1 MNRNLIILAS
11 LVSALALGI
20 GWWWSSREHQHQLVQ
35 KTDAQGETYWTCV
48 MHPQVRQSEPGNCP
62 ICGMTL
68 VERRAEQK
76 ATATT
81 ADGERKLLYW
91 YDPMKP
97 EVHFD
102 APGKSP
108 FMDMDL
114 VPKYADDS
122 AAGETI
128 SIPSQMVQNLGIRT
142 AKVERGTFWQRVD
155 TVGTVEVDAHRI
167 RTIESRAPGWIE
179 DQRIH
184 AVGERVNAGDML
196 AGIYA
201 PDLYAAQEELLL
213 ARRSGDVE
221 LAAAAR
227 QRLVLLGATG
237 AQIDTV
243 VRSGRAMRALPLLS
257 PSDGIVLD
265 IEAHEGRQIAPGMPL
280 ARIAD
285 LSRVWMIAEV
295 PEAQAAWVGVD
306 RHAEARL
313 AALSGRVFEGTV
325 DYVYPSVETGT
336 RTLRVRLI
344 FDNPDWVLKPG
355 MYADVTLFGGPLPD
369 VLTIPSEALIR
380 TGTRSVVIVADD
392 SEHFRPVAVQAGPER
407 NDRTV
412 ILSGL
417 EEGEQV
423 VVSGQFLID
432 SEASLRGAFNRMGSA
447 VAGQSPHPGPPPQA
461 GEGTGHYGEHSDSL
475 PRETGAG
482 QGGDGR

>member
-1 MNRNLIILAS
+1 MNRNLIILAI
-11 LVSALALGI
+11 LISALALGG
-20 GWWWSSREHQHQLVQ
+20 GWWWASREHQHQLVQ

-48 MHPQVRQSEPGNCP
+48 MHPEVRQSAPGNCP
-62 ICGMTL
+62 ICGMKL

-76 ATATT
+76 SASTRG
-81 ADGERKLLYW
+81 DGERTVLYW

-114 VPKYADDS
+114 VPKYADETVG
-122 AAGETI
+122 GETI

-184 AVGERVNAGDML
+184 AVGERVHAGEQV
-196 AGIYA
+196 AGVYA
-201 PDLYAAQEELLL
+201 PELYAAQEELLL
-213 ARRSGDVE
+213 AKRSGDAE
-221 LAAAAR
+221 LMAAAR
-227 QRLVLLGATG
+227 QRLVLLGATA
-237 AQIDTV
+237 AQIDAV
-243 VRSGRAMRALPLLS
+243 LRSGRAQRALPLLS

-285 LSRVWMIAEV
+285 LSRVWMVAEV
-295 PEAQAAWVGVD
+295 PEAQAAWVNVG
-306 RHAEARL
+306 RPAEARL
-313 AALSGRVFEGTV
+313 AALPGRKFEGTV

-355 MYADVTLFGGPLPD
+355 MYADVTLFGGPRPD

-392 SEHFRPVAVQAGPER
+392 GEHFRPVAVQAGPER

-412 ILSGL
+412 IQSGL
-417 EEGEQV
+417 EEGQEV

-432 SEASLRGAFNRMGSA
+432 SEASLRGAFNRMGA
-447 VAGQSPHPGPPPQA
+447 TQT
-461 GEGTGHYGEHSDSL
+461 GES
-475 PRETGAG
+475 
-482 QGGDGR
+482 QGGGAP